1 MQHVIA
7 KYDHDSNTTVVIFE
21 GKTYIGK
28 VELEVFH
35 GSFMEALEKETIT
48 HEFLQT
54 IFPLTSNPKEVDATK
69 LAMQKGKTIKESNL
83 FTWDGDV
90 FYRHGIKLSVP
101 DVLLSEYTKAL
112 LNDDFEEIDRLDM
125 FWYRCAL
132 CPVEHARQDLFT
144 FLKDSGLEVLPNG
157 VFLAV
162 RKVIDRSN
170 DLREFLA
177 DAIHLVKVK
186 WKQKLSN
193 IEVYYVEGQ
202 FELFDTQNKNKPKG
216 DFVNNLLTL
225 YNNAEN
231 YQFFTDR
238 WTKKMAIQI
247 GTAVK
252 LDRKDCDSRR
262 NVTCS
267 KGLHF
272 ANLEFYDVACGY
284 GDTFILVAIDPR
296 NLVSVPISYDGLKG
310 RCCEYMPL
318 AVVQEVD
325 GELVYNREEILE
337 LASQYGVQS
346 INELFIEA
354 SKIEKDF
361 ETNFVYLPSTKYS
374 YADLVNE
381 SAVMDRMLGAVEEQK
396 ANVVVLENE
405 IFSDDWDDDEGDFWE
420 EEDEWEWDSDELD
433 DEEDN

>member
-1 MQHVIA
+1 MQHIIA
-7 KYDHDSNTTVVIFE
+7 RHDENSEMALVIFD

-28 VELEVFH
+28 VTSDVFN
-35 GSFMEALEKETIT
+35 GVFMQACEKEQVT

-54 IFPLTSNPKEVDATK
+54 IFPLTSNPKEVDVTK
-69 LAMQKGKTIKESNL
+69 QAMQKGKTIKESNL
-83 FTWDGDV
+83 FTLNGDV
-90 FYRHGIKLSVP
+90 FYRHGIRLSVP
-101 DVLLSEYTKAL
+101 DVLLSEYTRAL
-112 LNDDFEEIDRLDM
+112 LNNDFEEVSRLDM

-144 FLKDSGLEVLPNG
+144 FLKTGGLEVLPNG
-157 VFLAV
+157 VFLAI
-162 RKVIDRSN
+162 RKVIDRSD
-170 DLREFLA
+170 DLRYFLA
-177 DAIHLVKVK
+177 DAVETVKQK

-193 IEVYYVEGQ
+193 IEVYYVDGQ

-225 YNNAEN
+225 YDNAET
-231 YQFFTDR
+231 YEFFTDG
-238 WTKKMAIQI
+238 WTRKMAIQI

-252 LDRKDCDSRR
+252 LDRKDCDSGR

-272 ANLEFYDVACGY
+272 ANMAYYDVTRGH
-284 GDTFILVAIDPR
+284 GNKFILVAIDPR
-296 NLVSVPISYDGLKG
+296 NLVSVPISYEGLKG

-318 AVVQEVD
+318 TSVEEVD
-325 GELVYNREEILE
+325 GELVYNRQEILE

-346 INELFIEA
+346 INELFVEA
-354 SKIEKDF
+354 SKVERDF

-381 SAVMDRMLGAVEEQK
+381 SAIMDRMLDAVEEQK
-396 ANVVVLENE
+396 ANIVVLENE
-405 IFSDDWDDDEGDFWE
+405 TSCDDWDDDYEDFWE
-420 EEDEWEWDSDELD
+420 EDDDWTWSSDEID
-433 DEEDN
+433 GEEDN